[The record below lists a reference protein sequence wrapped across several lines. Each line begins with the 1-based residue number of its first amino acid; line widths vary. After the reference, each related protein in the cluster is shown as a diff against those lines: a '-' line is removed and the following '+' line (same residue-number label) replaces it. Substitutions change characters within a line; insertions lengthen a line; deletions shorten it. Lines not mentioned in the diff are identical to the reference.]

1 MVEIRRAGQRDC
13 DAIAKL
19 AAEAAAEEGVPSALE
34 ADRIRA
40 HAFGSNTLF
49 EAWLAEKRPAKT
61 PVAHA
66 IITKSYDVRRAI
78 PTIILSQLY
87 VRPEYRRDGV
97 ARLLMSAI
105 ARRAVDLGARE
116 LMITT
121 GVENAIAQ
129 RFFAAVGAQ
138 PQQAA
143 VFVMSADGIQWLAS
157 ESL

>member
-1 MVEIRRAGQRDC
+1 MVEIRRASQRDC
-13 DAIAKL
+13 DVIAKL
-19 AAEAAAEEGVPSALE
+19 AAEAGAEEGVPSALE

-49 EAWLAEKRPAKT
+49 EAWLAEQRPGKN

-87 VRPEYRRDGV
+87 VRPEHRRDGV

-138 PQQAA
+138 AQQAA

>member
-13 DAIAKL
+13 DVIAKL
-19 AAEAAAEEGVPSALE
+19 AAEAGAEEGVPSALE

-40 HAFGSNTLF
+40 HAFGPNSLF
-49 EAWLAEKRPAKT
+49 EAWIAEERPGKN

-87 VRPEYRRDGV
+87 VRPEQRRDGV

-105 ARRAVDLGARE
+105 ARHAVDLRRCRRRGWAHGARS
-116 LMITT
+116 
-121 GVENAIAQ
+121 VDIAP
-129 RFFAAVGAQ
+129 RARERLAV
-138 PQQAA
+138 PRRPPD
-143 VFVMSADGIQWLAS
+143 SARRA
-157 ESL
+157 